1 MYLFVCFPRSSDGK
15 CLCVNVLVGELKG
28 SQFFCG
34 GSCFER
40 WRWWWCGDGDGG
52 GGTGDGVR
60 ICFTERWIGW
70 IEGVE
75 R

>member
-1 MYLFVCFPRSSDGK
+1 MVA
-15 CLCVNVLVGELKG
+15 VVLK
-28 SQFFCG
+28 
-34 GSCFER
+34 
-40 WRWWWCGDGDGG
+40 GG
-52 GGTGDGVR
+52 GGGGGGAGMAMGGRGDGVR